1 MRKGI
6 GSGKWGVGSG
16 EHRSTGAPEYRR
28 KKLIANKLK
37 KM

>member
-1 MRKGI
+1 VRPRPG
-6 GSGKWGVGSG
+6 GGKLKVPV
-16 EHRSTGAPEYRR
+16 HRSTGAPEYRR